1 MNIRAKT
8 GQTLFLTG
16 FELRKLLKQKHIML
30 GVLVVSILTAL
41 CATGFYTGMKV
52 NPEQNIEGIFLNEL
66 TRGANFSVTVLFPA
80 AMFLLPMLVGI
91 FTTMSFAGEL
101 QSGIIRA
108 VSARSMS
115 RFNLIFSKFLAIS
128 IYSFCLM
135 ALLLLVSY
143 ITGGILFGFKGDI
156 VIIGFLFLGK
166 SGGVYVLGGDEGL
179 KRLLL
184 AYLFSW
190 FSLTSLS
197 AFCLMCAA
205 IFKKFA
211 IAAAVSLGLFFTSNL
226 LLSIPFM
233 ENVNHYIPTYHLIFW
248 RYVLAKEILWAP
260 LLHDG
265 LITVAFTGA
274 SLFVAAVAFRNS
286 DL

>member
-8 GQTLFLTG
+8 GQMLFLTG

-52 NPEQNIEGIFLNEL
+52 NPDQNIEGIFLNEL
-66 TRGANFSVTVLFPA
+66 TRGTNFSVTVLFPA

-108 VSARSMS
+108 VSARSVS
-115 RFNLIFSKFLAIS
+115 RFSLIFSKFLAIS
-128 IYSFCLM
+128 IYSL
-135 ALLLLVSY
+135 
-143 ITGGILFGFKGDI
+143 
-156 VIIGFLFLGK
+156 
-166 SGGVYVLGGDEGL
+166 
-179 KRLLL
+179 
-184 AYLFSW
+184 
-190 FSLTSLS
+190 
-197 AFCLMCAA
+197 CLMCAA

-248 RYVLAKEILWAP
+248 RYVLSKEILWAP

-265 LITVAFTGA
+265 LITIAFTGA
-274 SLFVAAVAFRNS
+274 SLLVATVAFRNS